1 MRQKKL
7 EDANL
12 ALGILPISNNYI
24 SKTVMSNDTFGYL
37 HCQNEDYSLL
47 YVTITI
53 MATSSM
59 IIASLMSYVVWMAK
73 RQKQVMQTPQRLWI
87 RPLDLLMGDQVGIEV
102 FCFYH

>member
-1 MRQKKL
+1 ML
-7 EDANL
+7 NA
-12 ALGILPISNNYI
+12 
-24 SKTVMSNDTFGYL
+24 TFGYL
-37 HCQNEDYSLL
+37 HCQNEDYFLL

-59 IIASLMSYVVWMAK
+59 VIASLMFYVVWMAK

-102 FCFYH
+102 LCFYH

>member
-7 EDANL
+7 EDVNL
-12 ALGILPISNNYI
+12 TLGILPISDLK
-24 SKTVMSNDTFGYL
+24 SVMSNDTFGYL

-59 IIASLMSYVVWMAK
+59 IIASLMSYVVLMAK

-87 RPLDLLMGDQVGIEV
+87 RPLDLLMGDQVGIEISY
-102 FCFYH
+102 FNH

>member
-1 MRQKKL
+1 
-7 EDANL
+7 
-12 ALGILPISNNYI
+12 
-24 SKTVMSNDTFGYL
+24 MSNDTFEYL

-73 RQKQVMQTPQRLWI
+73 RQKKVMQTPQRLWI
-87 RPLDLLMGDQVGIEV
+87 RPLDLLMGDQVGIEIS
-102 FCFYH
+102 CFYH

>member
-1 MRQKKL
+1 ML
-7 EDANL
+7 
-12 ALGILPISNNYI
+12 NN
-24 SKTVMSNDTFGYL
+24 TVGYL

-47 YVTITI
+47 YVTISI

-87 RPLDLLMGDQVGIEV
+87 GPLDLLMGDQVGIEV
-102 FCFYH
+102 LCFYH

>member
-1 MRQKKL
+1 MRQMKL
-7 EDANL
+7 EDVNL
-12 ALGILPISNNYI
+12 TLGILPISDIQI

-87 RPLDLLMGDQVGIEV
+87 RPLDLLMGDQVGIS
-102 FCFYH
+102 CFYH